1 MGLLLNIMN
10 HVERLGIDPA
20 LRAGSDPLSPGEIR
34 QHIAGFSKGMNT
46 PEFYNACTHFYSM
59 PRFQAVPALIS
70 ALENLH
76 PQIKRSAAVML
87 SLLDAREAAKPI
99 MGLFKSD
106 VFTVRYAAMCTLFW
120 FGKSAIPCLYDN
132 TLKAKSSKIAVDSL
146 ATILAIAA
154 YAPRKYNAGSE
165 CLLNGEPLTIADR
178 RSTVGQMSSWIIHD
192 RTVEAQAIF
201 SEINGGPCKEPS
213 LLNVLQRHLDDA
225 QLIFIGKQI
234 NRVLVPEHEEKL
246 PRPKVL
252 RLDFKRSRK
261 RVLRTSPRKPP
272 PVLAH
277 RRRGPTNKT

>member
-1 MGLLLNIMN
+1 M
-10 HVERLGIDPA
+10 GIDPA
-20 LRAGSDPLSPGEIR
+20 SRVGRGPRTPEEIR
-34 QHIAGFSKGMNT
+34 QHIAGFSRGMNT
-46 PEFYNACTHFYSM
+46 PEFYTACAQFYSM
-59 PRFQAVPALIS
+59 PRFQAIPALIS

-99 MGLFKSD
+99 MGLLKSD
-106 VFTVRYAAMCTLFW
+106 IFTVRYAAMCTLFW
-120 FGKSAIPCLYDN
+120 FGKSAIPCLYEN
-132 TLKAKSSKIAVDSL
+132 TLKAKSSKFAVDSL

-178 RSTVGQMSSWIIHD
+178 RSTVEQMSSWIIHD

-234 NRVLVPEHEEKL
+234 NKALVPEHEEKL

-252 RLDFKRSRK
+252 RPDFKRSGK
-261 RVLRTSPRKPP
+261 GVPRTLPRPP
-272 PVLAH
+272 SVLAH